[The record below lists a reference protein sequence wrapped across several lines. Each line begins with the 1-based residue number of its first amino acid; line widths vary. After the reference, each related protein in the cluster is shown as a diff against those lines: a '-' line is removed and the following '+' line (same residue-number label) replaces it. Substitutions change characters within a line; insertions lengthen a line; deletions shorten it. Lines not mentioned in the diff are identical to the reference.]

1 MQRGADKIKS
11 CHLWLLS
18 LFCSWLGMQEIFSSD
33 VTYSESHIY
42 IPLALSILPFGDA
55 AKNPQSLLAKA

>member
-1 MQRGADKIKS
+1 MQHGADKIKS

-18 LFCSWLGMQEIFSSD
+18 LFCSWLGMQEIFSS

-42 IPLALSILPFGDA
+42 ISLALSILHFGDA